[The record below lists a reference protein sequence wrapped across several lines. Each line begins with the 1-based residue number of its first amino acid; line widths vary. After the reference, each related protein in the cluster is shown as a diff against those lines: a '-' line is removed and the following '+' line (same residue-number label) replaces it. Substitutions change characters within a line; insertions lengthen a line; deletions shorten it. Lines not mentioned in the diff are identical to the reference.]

1 MLLKIMDLCCWCGGF
16 VLWCNLL
23 VFYVLNNVLILID
36 FVYCIY
42 RLKVEIDMDIDIVDN
57 EVVFFDKLKIMF
69 DILGGFVEVGN
80 VIYIVCFVVKLN
92 ERVME
97 ME

>member
-1 MLLKIMDLCCWCGGF
+1 MDFCCWCGGF

-36 FVYCIY
+36 LVYCMY
-42 RLKVEIDMDIDIVDN
+42 RLKVEIDMDIDVVEN
-57 EVVFFDKLKIMF
+57 EFVFFDKLKMMF
-69 DILGGFVEVGN
+69 NNLVGFDVGN
-80 VIYIVCFVVKLN
+80 VRYIVCFVVKLI
-92 ERVME
+92 EKVME

>member
-1 MLLKIMDLCCWCGGF
+1 MDFCCWCGGF

-36 FVYCIY
+36 LVYCMY
-42 RLKVEIDMDIDIVDN
+42 RLKVEIDMDIDVVEN
-57 EVVFFDKLKIMF
+57 EFVFFDKLKMMF
-69 DILGGFVEVGN
+69 NNLVGFDVGN
-80 VIYIVCFVVKLN
+80 VRYIVCFVVKLN
-92 ERVME
+92 EKVME

>member
-1 MLLKIMDLCCWCGGF
+1 MKIIDLCCWCGGF

-36 FVYCIY
+36 LVYCMY
-42 RLKVEIDMDIDIVDN
+42 RLKVEIDMDIDVVEN
-57 EVVFFDKLKIMF
+57 EFVFFDKLKMMF
-69 DILGGFVEVGN
+69 NNLVGFDVGN
-80 VIYIVCFVVKLN
+80 VRYIVCFVVKLI
-92 ERVME
+92 EKVME